1 MALRELSGSVALI
14 GCGRMG
20 SALLTGWL
28 GERSVHVLDPQGTP
42 AGAIPLNDADELAA
56 LPRPLT
62 IVIAV
67 KPAIVG
73 ELLPALAAHAADD
86 VVYLSIAAGVAIEAL
101 RTGLGPRARVIRAMP
116 NTPASVLRGITALV
130 ADPAV
135 DEAQRT
141 DAQRLM
147 AAVGEVV
154 WLDDEAQMDAVTA
167 ISGSGPAYFFRLG
180 EALADAGAELGLPA
194 DIAATLA
201 RATLAGAGALAGARP
216 QSLADLR
223 REVTSPNGTTAA
235 ALAVF
240 DRDARLA
247 TLVRDAAEAAAR
259 RSRELRAGQHKTDT
273 A

>member
-1 MALRELSGSVALI
+1 MARRDSSGSVALI

-20 SALLTGWL
+20 GALLTGWL
-28 GERSVHVLDPQGTP
+28 AERCVHVLDPQGTP
-42 AGAIPLNDADELAA
+42 AGAIALTDTGELAA
-56 LPRPLT
+56 LPRPLI

-67 KPAIVG
+67 KPGTVA
-73 ELLPALAAHAADD
+73 ELLPSLARHAADD
-86 VVYLSIAAGVAIEAL
+86 VLYVSIAAGIAIDLL
-101 RTGLGPRARVIRAMP
+101 RAGLGPRARVVRGMP

-135 DEAQRT
+135 NECQRA

-180 EALADAGAELGLPA
+180 EALAEAGAELGLPA
-194 DIAATLA
+194 EVAARLA
-201 RATLAGAGALAGARP
+201 RATLVGAGAVAAARP

-235 ALAVF
+235 ALGVF
-240 DRDARLA
+240 DLDSRLARL
-247 TLVRDAAEAAAR
+247 VREAAGAATR
-259 RSRELRAGQHKTDT
+259 RSHELRDEQQKSGS
-273 A
+273 